1 MSCTYLPLQLL
12 LLLTAVRTQ
21 SQLLSGLNPSARL
34 PRSSLPPLLALPSPF
49 LPRPLGVRPEP
60 VYTHSHPA
68 RAAEVFKTSMGSS
81 RSAIRTHIHNHAA
94 YLRLV
99 ETCIGMTLDLHECS
113 IYITVS
119 YSVLKLAV
127 CSYIVIFAWKLLYIC
142 LNLSIHVLCMLLAC
156 AEFSPFFSKRDSACT
171 VTYPWL
177 FSSIPPYVHRSKTAC
192 FTPCPYISSLQHE
205 TAHCELLELSGSVFL
220 GCTLANMQL
229 SAQSGQSWSALSEP
243 SLVSHAGRLLNHTVK
258 LLSIFVHIIEH
269 REPEPKESKVR
280 THVYWALRSDVL

>member
-156 AEFSPFFSKRDSACT
+156 AEFHLSFQKETVHLLSPTHGFSAPFHLMYIEVKLHVSLP
-171 VTYPWL
+171 VPIFLL
-177 FSSIPPYVHRSKTAC
+177 FNMKQRIVNFWSCLAQC
-192 FTPCPYISSLQHE
+192 
-205 TAHCELLELSGSVFL
+205 FL
-220 GCTLANMQL
+220 GVPWPTC
-229 SAQSGQSWSALSEP
+229 S
-243 SLVSHAGRLLNHTVK
+243 
-258 LLSIFVHIIEH
+258 
-269 REPEPKESKVR
+269 
-280 THVYWALRSDVL
+280 